1 MRSMIGVYIGVVL
14 IAGVFTLM
22 PGRFFNEIIF
32 G

>member
-1 MRSMIGVYIGVVL
+1 MRSMIGVYIGALL
-14 IAGVFTLM
+14 IAGAFILM